1 MTAVEMNIEF
11 IRLLKAI
18 NKELVLSEL
27 PDTET
32 IAQMLNI
39 SQIRYLKEI
48 YFGNGE
54 YERILSKADEVRDLI
69 RRVTVNSTATST
81 APYTYNSESI
91 ASIVDLSQVTD
102 FMFYIRSDSK
112 ITRSAMPLVETAS
125 WMPNEFIKYS
135 EKDKFLTTPVN
146 IPIITKPGCYIENS
160 GTNNILVIIHDIYTT
175 ITTTG
180 GVNLEYI
187 KLPRNIVISNDSN
200 SVDSELPNFMHEDI
214 VRFAVDTYIN
224 NYKLRLAP
232 NNNNNND
239 RSRST

>member
-1 MTAVEMNIEF
+1 MTGIEMQIEF
-11 IRLLKAI
+11 LRLLKLI

-27 PDTET
+27 PNSET
-32 IAQMLNI
+32 IFQMLNI

-81 APYTYNSESI
+81 APYTYNSKSI

-112 ITRSAMPLVETAS
+112 ITRSAMPLVETPS

-160 GTNNILVIIHDIYTT
+160 GLSNSLVIIHDIYTI
-175 ITTTG
+175 ITDSK
-180 GVNLEYI
+180 GVSIEYI
-187 KLPRNIVISNDSN
+187 KTPKDITNDNTS
-200 SVDSELPNFMHEDI
+200 DLPNYLHED
-214 VRFAVDTYIN
+214 VVKFAVEIYIN
-224 NYKLRLAP
+224 NYKLRL
-232 NNNNNND
+232 NTNKSDNND